1 MSPILRLAVN
11 DLLLTRRDRAA
22 FFWLLLTPLAM
33 MWFFGRVSFGG
44 GEPPRIALTVLDRD
58 GGAVAQ
64 TLANEMAGDRV
75 RLTLL
80 RGAEANASP
89 PPGTARWIVLPAGLT
104 EGVLAGRRH
113 ALRVESSDD
122 ASPEDSRAADVLV
135 LRAIVRTLA
144 IEAELRQSGAPMT
157 AEAAASLRARPP
169 LVSLDVSSAGKGSVV
184 PRGAAQSVPGILTFT
199 VMMMTLIYGAV
210 FLTIEKREGMLRR
223 QLTLPIGR
231 GSLFA
236 GKVLG
241 RLFLAGLQIAILL
254 LAGRFLFGLPLG
266 HSMAGLLGLSASY
279 AFAVAG
285 LATFLGALV
294 RNPEQASAVGWLSSM
309 VMAAMGGC
317 WWPSEVMPDWLRTA
331 AHVFPTAWAMD
342 GFHALISFG
351 RPASAV
357 LAPCAALVLFGA
369 AFAFWGSRRLDAAIG
384 G

>member
-1 MSPILRLAVN
+1 MSRILRLAAN

-33 MWFFGRVSFGG
+33 MWFFGRVTFGG
-44 GEPPRIALTVLDRD
+44 GDAPRIALTILDRD

-64 TLANEMAGDRV
+64 SLAAEMAGDRV
-75 RLTLL
+75 RLTVLH
-80 RGAEANASP
+80 GAEAGVDP
-89 PPGTARWIVLPAGLT
+89 PPGTARWVVLPAGLT
-104 EGVLAGRRH
+104 GDVLAGRPRR
-113 ALRVESSDD
+113 LRVESTED
-122 ASPEDSRAADVLV
+122 APAEDTRAAEVLV

-144 IEAELRQSGAPMT
+144 VTAELRQTGAAVT
-157 AEAAASLRARPP
+157 AEAAASLRARPR
-169 LVSLDVSSAGKGSVV
+169 LVSLEVSSAGKGSVV

-223 QLTLPIGR
+223 QLTLPVGR

-241 RLFLAGLQIAILL
+241 RLFLASFQIAILL
-254 LAGRFLFGLPLG
+254 LAGRFLFSLPLG
-266 HSMAGLLGLSASY
+266 HSMVGLLGLSTSY

-294 RNPEQASAVGWLSSM
+294 KNPEQASAVGWLSSM

-317 WWPSEVMPDWLRTA
+317 WWPSEVMPEWLRVA

-357 LAPCAALVLFGA
+357 LAPCAALWLFGT
-369 AFAFWGSRRLDAAIG
+369 AFALWGSRRLAASIG
-384 G
+384 D